1 MKKVLWG
8 ILFWGCLI
16 SFASLASG
24 AEPFKIAYVDI
35 QRALNLCEAGKEA
48 KKQITGEVE
57 KLQKIFSGKQKE
69 LEKIKEDLEKRGA
82 VLNETTRKEK
92 ERDYQT
98 KLRELQRIQ
107 RDSEDDLRR
116 KDQELTDRILKNLA
130 SIIRKLGEEGK
141 YTVILE
147 KNQPAILY
155 IANVLDLTEEV
166 IRLSDQKKK

>member
-8 ILFWGCLI
+8 ILLGGWLI
-16 SFASLASG
+16 SFAPLTLG

-35 QRALNLCEAGKEA
+35 QRALNLCEAGEEA
-48 KKQITGEVE
+48 KKQMTGEVE

-141 YTVILE
+141 YTIILE

-166 IRLSDQKKK
+166 IKLSDQKKK

>member
-1 MKKVLWG
+1 
-8 ILFWGCLI
+8 
-16 SFASLASG
+16 
-24 AEPFKIAYVDI
+24 
-35 QRALNLCEAGKEA
+35 
-48 KKQITGEVE
+48 
-57 KLQKIFSGKQKE
+57 
-69 LEKIKEDLEKRGA
+69 
-82 VLNETTRKEK
+82 LNETSRKEK

-116 KDQELTDRILKNLA
+116 KDQELTDRLLKNLA
-130 SIIRKLGEEGK
+130 GIIRKLGEEGK